1 MSKNNVLK
9 KEFQQKDVNR
19 IRNIVN
25 KKYGDKTQLSVG
37 YQTKKQDHKEGD
49 IWEENGKQWTIKN
62 GIKQTYTKLDSLKKE
77 LLYPLLCPNCS
88 RPMKTRQDKEMF
100 NAYRTCF
107 TCVIELET
115 KLRVEGKFE
124 EYLKAIKVKNIL
136 AFADDYQSAMTEFIE
151 NDGMSFI
158 TEHGDIEKW
167 DAKLNK
173 EQALKNIET
182 FIQQLKD
189 SVEDD

>member
-1 MSKNNVLK
+1 MKDNVLK
-9 KEFQQKDVNR
+9 KEFQEKDVNR

-49 IWEENGKQWTIKN
+49 VWEENDKQWTIKN

-77 LLYPLLCPNCS
+77 LLYPLLCPKCN
-88 RPMKTRQDKEMF
+88 RPMKTRYDKEMF
-100 NAYRTCF
+100 NSYRTCF

-115 KLRVEGKFE
+115 KLRASGKYD
-124 EYLKAIKVKNIL
+124 EYIKALRIKNIL
-136 AFADDYQSAMTEFIE
+136 SFADDYKAAMMEFIE

-158 TEHGDIEKW
+158 TEQGDIEKW
-167 DAKLNK
+167 DSKLNK
-173 EQALKNIET
+173 EQAIKNIEDT
-182 FIQQLKD
+182 IQALKD
-189 SVEDD
+189 SVESI